1 MNSHEWKTVHHPRG
15 SRSRQVNKLFNIWIF
30 YIFAYFVQ
38 HFHMEPND
46 VMISIFWVYFF
57 QEGSSECVF
66 YLFPHIDWVLIAL
79 GGDDSSTV
87 KMVNQLL
94 AGVHIASAAEGMAFG
109 ARLGLNTRSLYDVI
123 LDTAGTSWYISLE
136 LDNLLSSVALCFY
149 CWRIQWW
156 LCF

>member
-1 MNSHEWKTVHHPRG
+1 
-15 SRSRQVNKLFNIWIF
+15 
-30 YIFAYFVQ
+30 
-38 HFHMEPND
+38 MEPND

-57 QEGSSECVF
+57 QERSSEF
-66 YLFPHIDWVLIAL
+66 GFYFIYLFPHMDWVLVAL

-123 LDTAGTSWYISLE
+123 SNTAGTSWYISLE

-149 CWRIQWW
+149 CWRIQ
-156 LCF
+156 

>member
-1 MNSHEWKTVHHPRG
+1 M
-15 SRSRQVNKLFNIWIF
+15 
-30 YIFAYFVQ
+30 
-38 HFHMEPND
+38 
-46 VMISIFWVYFF
+46 MISIFWVYFF
-57 QEGSSECVF
+57 QERSSEF
-66 YLFPHIDWVLIAL
+66 GFYFIYLFPHMDWVLVAL

-123 LDTAGTSWYISLE
+123 SNTAGTSWYISLE

-149 CWRIQWW
+149 CWRIQ
-156 LCF
+156 